1 MADASPRA
9 SFKAIKDEMTR
20 RIAERV
26 WAPGALIP
34 GEVILAD
41 EFGAAR
47 ATVNRALQ
55 ELARAGVVERR
66 RRAGTRVALHP
77 VREARFSIP
86 VVGHEIEARGADY
99 GYRLLSRKE
108 ETAPE
113 IVAARLGLT
122 PGSYL
127 LHTRCLHL
135 ADRKPY
141 QFEDRWINA
150 DAVPAVREEGF
161 TAVGP
166 NEWLVSHAPFSEAE
180 FTFFAAAA
188 SAEEAA
194 LLQTEPGAPVFVA
207 ERTTWL
213 KERPVTLVRLTHPA
227 SHRMVTRL

>member
-1 MADASPRA
+1 
-9 SFKAIKDEMTR
+9 MTQ
-20 RIAERV
+20 RIARRD

-34 GEVILAD
+34 SEEVLAR

-55 ELARAGVVERR
+55 ELAREGLIVRK

-77 VREARFSIP
+77 VRAARFVIP
-86 VVGHEIEARGADY
+86 IVGHEIEARGADY
-99 GYRLLSRKE
+99 QYRLLSRE
-108 ETAPE
+108 EAQAPE
-113 IVAARLGLT
+113 IVAARLGVAL
-122 PGSYL
+122 GSRL
-127 LHTRCLHL
+127 LHLRCLHL